1 MGQAKAFWASCFMH
15 DALWLSVA
23 PIQHTIHHSDN
34 PMFAGPTSGADLHT
48 ITILS
53 GTLGIAINESTHP
66 QYAMQ
71 VEYLTG
77 KGDVDQ
83 VQTSGVKPR
92 MLIARVNG
100 KDMQGSSYSD
110 VRESIKTR
118 PYKISFVAGEAGKR
132 ALVAQV
138 AKGSV

>member
-1 MGQAKAFWASCFMH
+1 
-15 DALWLSVA
+15 
-23 PIQHTIHHSDN
+23 
-34 PMFAGPTSGADLHT
+34 MFAGPTSGADLHT

-53 GTLGIAINESTHP
+53 DTLGIAINESTHP
-66 QYAMQ
+66 QYAVQ
-71 VEYLTG
+71 VDYLTG

-100 KDMQGSSYSD
+100 KGVQGSSYSD

-118 PYKISFVAGEAGKR
+118 PYKISFVAGVWLAGGR

>member
-1 MGQAKAFWASCFMH
+1 
-15 DALWLSVA
+15 
-23 PIQHTIHHSDN
+23 
-34 PMFAGPTSGADLHT
+34 MFAGPTSGADLHT

-66 QYAMQ
+66 QYAVQ
-71 VEYLTG
+71 VDYLTG

-100 KDMQGSSYSD
+100 KSMQGSTATAMCAKAS
-110 VRESIKTR
+110 RQGHTKLALQQEWL
-118 PYKISFVAGEAGKR
+118 AGGR
-132 ALVAQV
+132 ALAAQV